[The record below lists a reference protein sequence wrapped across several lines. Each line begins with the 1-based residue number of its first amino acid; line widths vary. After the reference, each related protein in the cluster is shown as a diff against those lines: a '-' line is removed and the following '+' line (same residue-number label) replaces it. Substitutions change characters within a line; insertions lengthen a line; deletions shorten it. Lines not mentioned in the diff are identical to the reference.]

1 MAENWEEVYEEVVF
15 AVTRLMFGDDCASLK
30 TYRNVIRHALN
41 DLGVEEEVYEEV
53 VFAVTGLMFGDDCA
67 SLKTYRNVIRH
78 ALNDLGVEEV
88 IKKLTLKK

>member
-41 DLGVEEEVYEEV
+41 DLGVEE
-53 VFAVTGLMFGDDCA
+53 
-67 SLKTYRNVIRH
+67 
-78 ALNDLGVEEV
+78 V
-88 IKKLTLKK
+88 IKKLMLKK